1 MSVTKHPTIITPLGS
16 CTHVWVAEKD
26 TKFANEGQSPKYKCT
41 VLMPKDS
48 MQPGRTDNG
57 KTTLDGD
64 AWITELLRHAGANG
78 GSSVPGKKG
87 CPIRDGDGWTDKNG
101 VQKEET
107 VGMWCMTAQT
117 AYEFEMIDSNGA
129 QLVDRTAVENGDKV
143 RIAIQPASG
152 DFNGVPYYS
161 LRMKIVQLV
170 EKSGMGRSGANMFAT
185 FDDEDGYQAEA
196 PKPVAK
202 ALASFEDD
210 IPDFAPSVTNGDF

>member
-1 MSVTKHPTIITPLGS
+1 MSVTKHPTIITPLGN

-26 TKFANEGQSPKYKCT
+26 TKFANEGQAPKYKCT
-41 VLMPKDS
+41 ILMPKDA

-64 AWITELLRHAGANG
+64 AWITELLRHAGENG
-78 GSSVPGKKG
+78 GSSVTGKKG
-87 CPIRDGDGWTDKNG
+87 CPVRDG

-107 VGMWCMTAQT
+107 VGMWCITAQT
-117 AYEFEMIDSNGA
+117 AYEFEMIDSSGA
-129 QLVDRTAVENGDKV
+129 QLTDRTVVENGDKV

-152 DFNGVPYYS
+152 DYNGVPYYS

-185 FDDEDGYQAEA
+185 FDDEDGYQAAA
-196 PKPVAK
+196 PKPVSE

-210 IPDFAPSVTNGDF
+210 IPDFAPPSVTNGDF